1 MLQKMTEIKIKPLTK
16 EQILISTDRLT
27 RFKETETKYLRVF
40 SDIITSNLLEPR
52 YKKSEILEMDYSKIR
67 DLTERIINFSL
78 EQAGISLTDDYVI
91 NQRLYDYENAV
102 FYNSDEVKKLLKNKI
117 NYKAITALIEPASP
131 KNLLWLK
138 ELATAVDIKQERRE
152 KGLLYPVEKL
162 VLVEGIT
169 EETLLPEF
177 AGICGMDFDQNG
189 IYTISAG
196 GKNQVVKYFYR
207 LSQTCKLPV
216 FVLLDSDAQQNL
228 EEIKPKLRETDRVH
242 ILRCGEFEDILPDS
256 LIKRT
261 LDYATRNI
269 SLAPAS
275 EIEING
281 SRVEFLEAYFR
292 HRGLHEFKKAD
303 FAAMVKENLKGQEDI
318 SAEIQEI
325 FNELFSPMQE
335 KSVF

>member
-27 RFKETETKYLRVF
+27 RFKETEIKYLRVF

-67 DLTERIINFSL
+67 DLAERIINFSL
-78 EQAGISLTDDYVI
+78 EQNGISLTDDYVI

-177 AGICGMDFDQNG
+177 ARLCGVDFDQNG

-242 ILRCGEFEDILPDS
+242 ILRCGEFEDILPYS
-256 LIKRT
+256 LVKRT

-281 SRVEFLEAYFR
+281 SRVEFLEEYFR